1 MKKPDIKTIVLSY
14 ALKNCLE
21 EEEVTK
27 IFVKHNV
34 LNVSFT
40 VDNGIFYALVVYEDC
55 GDLGEYLW
63 RILTCLR
70 TV

>member
-1 MKKPDIKTIVLSY
+1 MKKPDIKSVILSY
-14 ALKNCLE
+14 ALKNRL

-40 VDNGIFYALVVYEDC
+40 VSNNIFYALVIYEDC
-55 GDLGEYLW
+55 GMLGEYL
-63 RILTCLR
+63 
-70 TV
+70 